1 MPHAGFRLVKAHRSY
16 CVPAPLSLVHI
27 DTNHKLIRFN
37 IVIFGGIDGFS
48 RKILYLNA
56 AADNKASTAF
66 SFFLDGVSKHGW
78 PSRVRA
84 DQGVENVDIARC
96 MFSVRGTGRG
106 SFIAGKSV
114 HNQRIERLWCDMW
127 SAVTFKYYDVL
138 HAMEKEQLIDLSD
151 KIHLFCVHYVFLPRL
166 KSDLQCFLRS
176 WNFHHIRS
184 EGNLSPAQ
192 LWHIGMLQ
200 TPVEEPCVEALEHPF
215 QDHCSDAEPDDEGAV
230 VSAIMSPLS
239 EQNLTLLQGLV
250 NPVTSALGDR
260 ELYIQ
265 TLHLVQILNQ

>member
-1 MPHAGFRLVKAHRSY
+1 MHR
-16 CVPAPLSLVHI
+16 
-27 DTNHKLIRFN
+27 RFN
-37 IVIFGGIDGFS
+37 IW
-48 RKILYLNA
+48 YLVGL
-56 AADNKASTAF
+56 T
-66 SFFLDGVSKHGW
+66 VS
-78 PSRVRA
+78 
-84 DQGVENVDIARC
+84 QE
-96 MFSVRGTGRG
+96 
-106 SFIAGKSV
+106 
-114 HNQRIERLWCDMW
+114 RIERLWCDVW
-127 SAVTFKYYDVL
+127 SAVTY
-138 HAMEKEQLIDLSD
+138 
-151 KIHLFCVHYVFLPRL
+151 
-166 KSDLQCFLRS
+166 LQCFLRS

-200 TPVEEPCVEALEHPF
+200 TPVEEPRVEALEHLF

-265 TLHLVQILNQ
+265 TLYLVQILNQ